1 MAVCLLPGT
10 ALAVVPDNIV
20 VSPATQTVV
29 QGATIYVSA
38 ELWNA
43 GVDQNVDVTG
53 TPTIWSITDPL
64 GSCDVTDTLVSGYET
79 CVANTVGTWTIYAQQ
94 GSYTPGSATVV
105 VTSAGVQYFSVYPS
119 AFYNIPPDYGYGTL
133 LDPGPWDE
141 TVGVADTVTVCAID
155 INGATLT
162 SYTGTIRFSSSDL
175 LATLPANYTYV
186 AGDLG
191 CHTFSVTFGNVHYQ
205 SLFVNDISDISM
217 YGYAGFIVGYPD
229 AYKYEPLDTPVR
241 LLDTRTGNG
250 FSGKLSA
257 GTPAGIPIANRGG
270 VPWCATA
277 VTGNLTVTNPTA
289 GWAVYLGPTAM
300 AAPTSSTIN
309 FVKGQTVANSLTV
322 ELNSTTG
329 YLWATYIS
337 TAGNTTDL
345 VFDVT
350 GYYGCFTDLT
360 YFPMAMPARVLDTR
374 ANNGYAGKLTANM
387 PVTFPVAGVA
397 GVPLGADAVTGNLT
411 VTDAS
416 SGWAVYLGATPQA
429 NPSSSTIN
437 FAGGSTVANGVTVG
451 LSGGGNLSAT
461 FISTPGQT
469 ADLVFDVTG
478 YYTDSSRGEYY
489 VPIAPVRI
497 LDSRVTGP
505 LLYANFPQAIQVTGM
520 QGIPTWGVGAVTGN
534 LTVTDET
541 NGWAMYAG
549 PTPQVNPATSNINFV
564 TGQIV
569 ANGMT
574 SGLHGADPWPAGEVG
589 YLNVTY
595 ISTAGNTTNAVFDAT
610 GYFINESIIPI

>member
-1 MAVCLLPGT
+1 
-10 ALAVVPDNIV
+10 
-20 VSPATQTVV
+20 VSPATTTVAQGV
-29 QGATIYVSA
+29 NAYFTAEEWTLGVDTSNDLTYDGGATV
-38 ELWNA
+38 W
-43 GVDQNVDVTG
+43 T
-53 TPTIWSITDPL
+53 TTDPL
-64 GSCDVTDTLVSGYET
+64 EPTCTAYNSGPYNGYAV
-79 CVANTVGTWTIYAQQ
+79 CVFGTVGTWTVYAQD
-94 GSYTPGSATVV
+94 GTDTPGSAV
-105 VTSAGVQYFSVYPS
+105 VTVTSSGVSYFSVNMS
-119 AFYNIPPDYGYGTL
+119 GFYAIPQVL
-133 LDPGPWDE
+133 SPWPE
-141 TVGVADTVTVCAID
+141 TVGVADTATVCAVD
-155 INGATLT
+155 YADNTLT

-175 LATLPANYTYV
+175 LATLPANYTFV

-191 CHTFSVTFGNVHYQ
+191 CHTFSVTFGSTHHQ
-205 SLFVNDISDISM
+205 WLKVNDISDISM
-217 YGYAGFIVGYPD
+217 YGRADVLVYYPD
-229 AYKYEPLDTPVR
+229 MYEYSPLNTPVR

-289 GWAVYLGPTAM
+289 GWAVYLGPNAM

-309 FVKGQTVANSLTV
+309 FVAGQTVANSLTV
-322 ELNSTTG
+322 ALNATTG

-360 YFPMAMPARVLDTR
+360 FRAMATPARVLDTR

-387 PVTFPVAGVA
+387 PITFPVAGVD
-397 GVPLGADAVTGNLT
+397 GVWHNAEAVTGNLT
-411 VTDAS
+411 VTNAS

-478 YYTDSSRGEYY
+478 FYTDSDHGMYY

-497 LDSRVTGP
+497 LDSRITGP

-520 QGIPTWGVGAVTGN
+520 DGIPTWAGAVTGN
-534 LTVTDET
+534 LTVTDQT
-541 NGWAMYAG
+541 SGWAMYAG
-549 PTPQVNPATSNINFV
+549 PTPQVNPQTSNINFV
-564 TGQIV
+564 AGQVV

-574 SGLHGADPWPAGEVG
+574 SGLHGADPWPAGEIG

-595 ISTAGNTTNAVFDAT
+595 IGFSGNTTNVVFDAT
-610 GYFINESIIPI
+610 GYFVHETIIIVIGG